1 MNACSRWIRAAATL
15 LFGLALLGLFP
26 ARAAGQDSYEGT
38 EGVGDQTVATFS
50 IVAFDPETGELGVGV
65 QSRAFRAGAI
75 VPFAK
80 AGLGAIATQASANE
94 AYGPEAL
101 RLLSEGASPAEVVR
115 RLTTNDPGRE
125 SRQLAV
131 IDTRGR
137 VAAWT
142 GSETSD
148 WKGHI
153 EGENFSVQGNILAGE
168 EVVRAMARTF
178 ESSSGT
184 LAERIMDALDAGQA
198 AGGDARGKQ
207 AGGIL
212 VVKPIGE
219 DPSRDNDLWVD
230 IRVDDHPE
238 PFEEMRR
245 LLGMAVARNQSR
257 RADALATEGRFA
269 EALDA
274 QQEAIE
280 LQPDNARYYYGL
292 AELHAL
298 AGNGAE
304 AVRALAT
311 AIERDANYR
320 ERAATDSDF
329 DSIRDRPN
337 FRELIGEQT

>member
-1 MNACSRWIRAAATL
+1 MNECSRWIRPATTAL
-15 LFGLALLGLFP
+15 LGLALLGLLP
-26 ARAAGQDSYEGT
+26 GLAAGQDLLEET
-38 EGVGDQTVATFS
+38 EGVGEETVATFS

-115 RLTTNDPGRE
+115 RLTTNDPGRDR
-125 SRQLAV
+125 RQLAV
-131 IDTRGR
+131 IDARGR
-137 VAAWT
+137 VKAWT

-153 EGENFSVQGNILAGE
+153 EGENYSVQGNILAGE

-178 ESSSGT
+178 EASRGT
-184 LAERIMDALDAGQA
+184 LAERLMDALDAGQA

-212 VVKPIGE
+212 VVKPIGD

-245 LLGMAVARNQSR
+245 LLGMAVARNHSR
-257 RADALATEGRFA
+257 RADALAADGRFA
-269 EALDA
+269 EAFEA
-274 QQEAIE
+274 QREAME
-280 LQPDNARYYYGL
+280 LQPDNARYFYGF
-292 AELHAL
+292 AELHAR
-298 AGNGAE
+298 AANGAE
-304 AVRALAT
+304 AVRALAA
-311 AIERDANYR
+311 AIEREERYR

-329 DSIRDRPN
+329 QAIRDMPG
-337 FRELIGEQT
+337 FRELIEP